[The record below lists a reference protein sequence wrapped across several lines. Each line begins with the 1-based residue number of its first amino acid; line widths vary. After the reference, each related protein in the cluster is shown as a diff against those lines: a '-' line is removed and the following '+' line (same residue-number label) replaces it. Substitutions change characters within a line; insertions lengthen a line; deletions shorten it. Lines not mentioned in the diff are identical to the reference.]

1 MTLAQWLGSGEVCT
15 RKLRYETRMKISKR
29 LLRMI
34 HLDQVPAVRFQR
46 LVLRCSIGLF
56 LAASSLAAQN
66 AKPKE
71 YELKAVYLFN
81 FARLAAWPDTAE
93 SSKRDSFAICVL
105 GEDPF
110 GSFLDAVISGEH
122 IGGRAV
128 VARRISDPRDAAA
141 CHVLYVSSSEEKRLK
156 QILMALNKAR
166 VLTVSDM
173 PEFSQRGGM
182 IQFVTEDN
190 KVRFEVNL
198 RNTSDSGL
206 TLSSELLKVAV
217 AVINSPPPG
226 D

>member
-1 MTLAQWLGSGEVCT
+1 LC
-15 RKLRYETRMKISKR
+15 
-29 LLRMI
+29 
-34 HLDQVPAVRFQR
+34 AV
-46 LVLRCSIGLF
+46 

-66 AKPKE
+66 ARPHE

-81 FARLAAWPDTAE
+81 FAKLAVWPDIAG
-93 SSKRDSFAICVL
+93 SSKSESFAICVL

-110 GSFLDAVISGEH
+110 GPFLDTVISGEN
-122 IGGRAV
+122 IGGKAV

-141 CHVLYVSSSEEKRLK
+141 CRVLYVSSSEEKRLK
-156 QILMALNKAR
+156 QILITLNRAR

-173 PEFSQRGGM
+173 PQFSQRGGM
-182 IQFVTEDN
+182 IQFVADNN

-206 TLSSELLKVAV
+206 TLSSELLKVAA
-217 AVINSPPPG
+217 AVITSPPPG

>member
-1 MTLAQWLGSGEVCT
+1 
-15 RKLRYETRMKISKR
+15 
-29 LLRMI
+29 MI
-34 HLDQVPAVRFQR
+34 NPDQNSPALFQR
-46 LVLRCSIGLF
+46 RLGLRCFMGVLLLS
-56 LAASSLAAQN
+56 SSLAAQN
-66 AKPKE
+66 SKPKE

-110 GSFLDAVISGEH
+110 GPFLDAVISGEN

-128 VARRISDPRDAAA
+128 VARRISDPRDATA
-141 CHVLYVSSSEEKRLK
+141 CRVLYVSSSEEKRLK
-156 QILMALNKAR
+156 QILMTLNKAR

-173 PEFSQRGGM
+173 PQFSQRGGM

-198 RNTSDSGL
+198 KNTSDSGL

-217 AVINSPPPG
+217 AVITTTPPG